1 MRKTT
6 KKKRI
11 ASTRIQIP
19 IPMQIYTFARSST
32 WLWKML
38 TERKKKR
45 EVALAIFGNI
55 FSCIADCIVF
65 AIFFSFQLVFFFFW
79 VRALISP
86 NFGYA
91 LFCDC
96 EFLCLFSH
104 FLVIVRVS
112 SLTFVRSVRAS
123 LFFFGDLRPT
133 KCCCLAVCNFC
144 ACRWSLSGRKKKI
157 VRGSLNPLIWGL
169 WGVGKF
175 NRLANFF
182 YGSPSLYSAL
192 SLRFRH
198 RNRQLLIMDRIWLK
212 GW

>member
-65 AIFFSFQLVFFFFW
+65 AIFFSFQLVFFFFGCVRWSRRISATHFFAIANFSAFFRIFLSLCVW
-79 VRALISP
+79 VHWLLCVLCVP
-86 NFGYA
+86 
-91 LFCDC
+91 LF
-96 EFLCLFSH
+96 F
-104 FLVIVRVS
+104 FLVIWGLQSVVVWPSVIFVRV
-112 SLTFVRSVRAS
+112 VD
-123 LFFFGDLRPT
+123 LFQ
-133 KCCCLAVCNFC
+133 AE
-144 ACRWSLSGRKKKI
+144 KKKI

>member
-144 ACRWSLSGRKKKI
+144 ACRWSLSGRKKKNCAGFI
-157 VRGSLNPLIWGL
+157 EPLDLGL
-169 WGVGKF
+169 MGRRKV
-175 NRLANFF
+175 
-182 YGSPSLYSAL
+182 
-192 SLRFRH
+192 
-198 RNRQLLIMDRIWLK
+198 Q
-212 GW
+212 

>member
-123 LFFFGDLRPT
+123 LFFLVIWGLQSVVVWPSVIFVRVVDLFQ
-133 KCCCLAVCNFC
+133 AE
-144 ACRWSLSGRKKKI
+144 KKKI